1 MRPPHRQTRLDAR
14 SGGGFGIKPRQQ
26 PTAPKPQ
33 PTDASRAAPL
43 DTSVLARLLA
53 SPGTGPSLT
62 TINSFYH
69 GPVEVVE
76 QAGSGRGLVATR
88 DVAPG
93 ELLLCCAPLAVHLGP
108 PGSTFTPS
116 AAVLL
121 PQLEQCAVPCTDHN
135 HRHSATTRPA
145 APPSLDSLATK
156 GTGAAVNQLQAAAF
170 WNLCSG
176 VKAGVAEPG
185 RPPPTAPS
193 LESLVSLQ
201 PALAPDPITPDGTMQ
216 HYPTVNP
223 AASAGGLAP
232 SAGAGTLP
240 PPDPILSG
248 SVQVEEAQQPVI
260 GAASLLSP
268 ADRRMLSRAVQQ
280 RADLNSWV
288 EQYQDIAAAS
298 LRGEQPQA
306 LLGVFPAM
314 ALINHACCPN
324 ASVLV
329 LVPGL
334 NSPSGRDGD
343 SNSSRGGNSSS
354 SSSISI
360 SSSSSIPSLEVARVS
375 HGTAAGPD
383 PPPALML
390 VRAAAAIPCGE
401 EVLITYCGS
410 AVGAPVGVRRQAL
423 QQGWGFRCECSRCLV
438 DQDYEQ
444 EPLGQALLA
453 GYQKLVSKLRPGLLA
468 ALDTHDRAA
477 VARHVKQVANLMEEL
492 QARLREVPDE
502 LDKAVLSGSVLPLCL
517 DMLIL
522 SITGMH
528 PTAKLPRALQPQQAR
543 QLLEWQ
549 QQRLH
554 LVAQIAPGS
563 YAHAEQSAAF
573 LQHARLFMEAS
584 EPGLLAAQELCV
596 QTHLLRYGA
605 VAAADMQRL
614 VASHVENKLADALA
628 EALASKHEQAGKR

>member
-1 MRPPHRQTRLDAR
+1 MCCHSQMRTRLDAR

-69 GPVEVVE
+69 GPVEIIE
-76 QAGSGRGLVATR
+76 QAGYGRGLVVTR

-108 PGSTFTPS
+108 PGSTLAPS
-116 AAVLL
+116 ATVLL
-121 PQLEQCAVPCTDHN
+121 PQLEQCAVPCNGHN
-135 HRHSATTRPA
+135 HRHSATTHPA
-145 APPSLDSLATK
+145 APPRLDSLATK
-156 GTGAAVNQLQAAAF
+156 GTGAAGTQLQAAAF

-176 VKAGVAEPG
+176 AKAGAAEPG
-185 RPPPTAPS
+185 RPPLTAPS
-193 LESLVSLQ
+193 LEFLVSLQ
-201 PALAPDPITPDGTMQ
+201 PALAPDPITPGGTMQ
-216 HYPTVNP
+216 HYPTANP

-240 PPDPILSG
+240 LPDPLLSG
-248 SVQVEEAQQPVI
+248 AVQVEQAQQPGI
-260 GAASLLSP
+260 RAASLLSR

-280 RADLNSWV
+280 RADLNAWV

-329 LVPGL
+329 LVPGG
-334 NSPSGRDGD
+334 NSPSSRNGD
-343 SNSSRGGNSSS
+343 SNSSRSGNNDSGSSS
-354 SSSISI
+354 SST
-360 SSSSSIPSLEVARVS
+360 PLLEVARVS

-468 ALDTHDRAA
+468 ALDTQDRAA

-528 PTAKLPRALQPQQAR
+528 PTAKLLRAMQPHQAR

-563 YAHAEQSAAF
+563 YAHAEQSAAL
-573 LQHARLFMEAS
+573 LQHARLFMDAG
-584 EPGLLAAQELCV
+584 EPELLAAQELCI

-605 VAAADMQRL
+605 VAAADIQRL

-628 EALASKHEQAGKR
+628 EALASKHNQAGKR